1 MPDRPATTLSR
12 PFASIAPLDRAVAR
26 VVIEIHSEILA
37 RMIVAVWR
45 FPDIVICGC
54 HWMKDLQ

>member
-1 MPDRPATTLSR
+1 LRAG
-12 PFASIAPLDRAVAR
+12 IAQLDCAVAR
-26 VVIEIHSEILA
+26 VVVEIHAEILA